1 MVKICSPTYPP
12 ENNALYAKYHSMFPH
27 SLHDFQKWAIQAI
40 VEKNHVLITA
50 HTGSGKTL
58 PAEFAIRHFH
68 AQGLKTIYCSP
79 IKSLSNQK
87 FYDFGNKYPDIS
99 IGVITGDVK
108 CNPDA
113 DVLIMTTEVLLN
125 KLYQIYSTSP
135 LPPSSISF
143 DMDIDKE
150 LGCVVFDEVHYIN
163 DLHRGFVWENS
174 LMMLPPQVQLV
185 LLSATIDAPE
195 KFAKWVENRV
205 SHNPK
210 QQTTTTATTTNAT
223 TYAHTHTP
231 AETQHNKNKSISSIS
246 IREGACGE
254 TNGFPHFPHKKT
266 VYLATNTKRAVPL
279 THYAFITTPTGIYKA
294 IKDKTVEQEIK
305 NTVDKLV
312 VIQNARGEFDEQG
325 YRKIA
330 NALRLF
336 GEKKVY
342 VRRPQVLNN
351 LAKYMFANGMLPAL
365 CFLFSR
371 KQIEAAARELTTVVL
386 EDDSKVPYTIDRE
399 CRAIMEKLP
408 NYEEYLNLPEYSQMV
423 SLLRKGIAVHH
434 SGILPPIREMVEL
447 LFLKGFIKILFC
459 SETLAVGIN
468 MPVKTVI
475 FTDVTKYDGN
485 EQRILHAHEY
495 TQIAG
500 RAGRLG
506 IDVVG
511 NVIHLNNLFRRVDPV
526 DYRKMM
532 KGTPPALT
540 SKFKISFHLLLNLI
554 GIGNNDFSKYTN
566 KSMIINDIT
575 RELNTIR
582 HHIVKYNVYL
592 EENAHAFQNM
602 ATPLSVIEEYN
613 ELKEEWRSSQSRR
626 RKEIYT
632 YLDNIEITHTHLQH
646 DIQFHKTYIHACQEK
661 ERLEKQYQ
669 DTQNLLDNNV
679 RIIVK
684 ILEKEGF
691 ILQETYACDDSMLET
706 DVSRH
711 RHALTSKG
719 VLASNIKEVHCLVFA
734 TMLEN
739 RMLDG
744 LQGIQL
750 AALFSCFTSVYV
762 HEDMANVEPVSQDTA
777 IISVVKHAAQEY
789 RRYQDIEDREK
800 VQTGTDYTVHYELIE
815 YIMEWGKCS
824 NCAECDAVITRLE
837 KEKGI
842 FLGEFVKAL
851 LKINNISSEMENL
864 AESIQN
870 IPLLRELS
878 EIRHLTLKYVATN
891 QSLYV

>member
-1 MVKICSPTYPP
+1 MVKICSHVYPKENEPTYQQH
-12 ENNALYAKYHSMFPH
+12 YDMFPH
-27 SLHDFQKWAIQAI
+27 TLHDFQKWAIQAI

-68 AQGLKTIYCSP
+68 AKGLKTIYCSP

-135 LPPSSISF
+135 VPPSSISF
-143 DMDIDKE
+143 DMDIEKE
-150 LGCVVFDEVHYIN
+150 LGCVIFDEVHYIN

-174 LMMLPPQVQLV
+174 LMMLPQQVQLV
-185 LLSATIDAPE
+185 LLSATIDSPE

-205 SHNPK
+205 SHTPK
-210 QQTTTTATTTNAT
+210 MR
-223 TYAHTHTP
+223 
-231 AETQHNKNKSISSIS
+231 AEGIV
-246 IREGACGE
+246 
-254 TNGFPHFPHKKT
+254 KKI
-266 VYLATNTKRAVPL
+266 VYLASNSKRAVPL
-279 THYAFITTPTGIYKA
+279 THYSFITAPTGIYKA
-294 IKDKTVEQEIK
+294 IKDKSVEQEIK
-305 NTVDKLV
+305 SIADKPI
-312 VIQNARGEFDEQG
+312 VIQNASGEFNDHA
-325 YRKIA
+325 YRKIT
-330 NALRLF
+330 NAMRIF
-336 GEKKVY
+336 SEKKVY
-342 VRRPQVLNN
+342 IRRPQVLNN
-351 LAKYMFANGMLPAL
+351 LAKHMFDNAMLPAL

-399 CRAIMEKLP
+399 CAHIMRKLP
-408 NYEEYLNLPEYSQMV
+408 NYEEYLNLPEYHQMV
-423 SLLRKGIAVHH
+423 ALLRKGVAVHH

-511 NVIHLNNLFRRVDPV
+511 NVIHLNNLFRRVDNM
-526 DYRKMM
+526 DYKKMM
-532 KGTPPALT
+532 RGTPPTLT

-575 RELNTIR
+575 RELQTIR
-582 HHIVKYNVYL
+582 HHIGKYTTYL
-592 EENAHAFQNM
+592 EENLSAFENM
-602 ATPLSVIEEYN
+602 STPREVIEEYM
-613 ELKEEWRSSQSRR
+613 ELKEELRSAQSKR
-626 RKEIYT
+626 RKDIYSKIDALELSNT
-632 YLDNIEITHTHLQH
+632 NLQH
-646 DIQFHKTYIHACQEK
+646 DLQLYRTYTHTQN
-661 ERLEKQYQ
+661 ERTNLEKQYE
-669 DTQNLLDNNV
+669 DTQHLLDNNV
-679 RIIVK
+679 RIILR
-684 ILEKEGF
+684 ILDSEGF
-691 ILQETYACDDSMLET
+691 IRR
-706 DVSRH
+706 DVSAQSDDVSLNTATSH
-711 RHALTSKG
+711 HTLTTKG
-719 VLASNIKEVHCLVFA
+719 VLASNIKEVHGLVFA
-734 TMLEN
+734 SLIEG

-744 LQGIQL
+744 LKAVQL

-762 HEDMANVEPVSQDTA
+762 HHDFANVEPVCSDTS

-789 RRYQDIEDREK
+789 QKYEDIESRERIN
-800 VQTGTDYTVHYELIE
+800 TGTDYSVHYELIE
-815 YIMEWGKCS
+815 YVMEWGRCA
-824 NCAECDAVITRLE
+824 NCQECDAVISRLE

-864 AESIQN
+864 AESVQN

-878 EIRHLTLKYVATN
+878 EIRNLTLKYVATN

>member
-1 MVKICSPTYPP
+1 MVKVCSPIYPK
-12 ENNALYAKYHSMFPH
+12 ENETVYQEYHSMFPH
-27 SLHDFQKWAIQAI
+27 TLHDFQKWAIQAI

-58 PAEFAIRHFH
+58 PAEFAIRHFR
-68 AQGLKTIYCSP
+68 AKGLKTIYCSP

-135 LPPSSISF
+135 VASSSISF
-143 DMDIDKE
+143 DMDIEKE

-195 KFAKWVENRV
+195 KFAKWVENRI
-205 SHNPK
+205 P
-210 QQTTTTATTTNAT
+210 
-223 TYAHTHTP
+223 HTP
-231 AETQHNKNKSISSIS
+231 NKQNT
-246 IREGACGE
+246 E
-254 TNGFPHFPHKKT
+254 KKI

-294 IKDKTVEQEIK
+294 IKDKTIEQEIK
-305 NTVDKLV
+305 RIVDKPI
-312 VIQNARGEFDEQG
+312 VIQNARGEFDDNG
-325 YRKIA
+325 YRKIS

-336 GEKKVY
+336 AEKKVY
-342 VRRPQVLNN
+342 VRRPHVLNQ

-371 KQIEAAARELTTVVL
+371 KQIESAARELTTVVL
-386 EDDSKVPYTIDRE
+386 EDDSKIPYIIDRE
-399 CRAIMEKLP
+399 CAAIMRKLP
-408 NYEEYLNLPEYSQMV
+408 NYQEYLNLPEYHQMV
-423 SLLRKGIAVHH
+423 GLLRKGVAVHH

-475 FTDVTKYDGN
+475 FTDATKYDGN

-526 DYRKMM
+526 DYKKMM
-532 KGTPPALT
+532 RGAPPALT
-540 SKFKISFHLLLNLI
+540 SKFKISFHLILNLI

-566 KSMIINDIT
+566 KSMIMNDIT
-575 RELNTIR
+575 RQLQTIR
-582 HHIVKYNVYL
+582 NHITKFNTYL
-592 EENAHAFQNM
+592 EDNLTSFQTM
-602 ATPLSVIEEYN
+602 ITPISVIDTYN
-613 ELKEEWRSSQSRR
+613 ELKEECRIVQSRR
-626 RKEIYT
+626 RKEIYEE
-632 YLDNIEITHTHLQH
+632 LDNMEIVHTQLQN
-646 DIQFHKTYIHACQEK
+646 DLQFYRTYNHANEEK
-661 ERLEKQYQ
+661 QRLEREYVE
-669 DTQNLLDNNV
+669 TTHLLDNNV
-679 RIIVK
+679 EVILK
-684 ILEKEGF
+684 ILAKEGF
-691 ILQETYACDDSMLET
+691 IRENIEVNNNNHT
-706 DVSRH
+706 
-711 RHALTSKG
+711 LTPKG
-719 VLASNIKEVHCLVFA
+719 VIASNIKETHCLVFA
-734 TMLEN
+734 SLLESNMLN
-739 RMLDG
+739 G
-744 LQGIQL
+744 LNAVQL

-762 HEDMANVEPVSQDTA
+762 HEDFANVEPVCEDRSIVA
-777 IISVVKHAAQEY
+777 IVKHTTQEY
-789 RRYQDIEDREK
+789 QKYQDIESRERIN
-800 VQTGTDYTVHYELIE
+800 TGTDYTFHYELIE
-815 YIMEWGKCS
+815 YVIEWGKCE
-824 NCAECDAVITRLE
+824 NCQQCDAVISRLE

-851 LKINNISSEMENL
+851 LKINNISSEMESL

-878 EIRHLTLKYVATN
+878 EIRNLTLKYVATN